1 MTNEITDQN
10 NLSKD
15 ILNTNVK
22 RVVVKAGSGLLTG
35 GGENLNLGILSILV
49 EQIATLNKAG
59 IDVLLVSSGAVA
71 AGRRVIGVSDDE
83 PNLPMRQAL
92 AAVGQ
97 GRIMHSYE
105 QLFGEHGVSVAQA
118 LLSRNDFSR
127 RLSYLN
133 VRNTLLAL
141 LEWDVVPIIN
151 ENDVVAVDELS
162 EGVFGDNDTLS
173 SMVATMVEADLLI
186 LLGEVDGLFTSDP
199 NIDPDAELIQE
210 VTHIDQTIFAAGGPS
225 LSNLGRGGMT
235 TKIEAAKLAV
245 AAGVNMVISSGLT
258 KDVIIRLVNGEHI
271 GTFFHALTTKME
283 NRKRW
288 MLTNISKESQI
299 HIDEG
304 AEKAI
309 VYRQSSL
316 LSPGISKVIGEFERG
331 EVILICDSNS
341 HQIACGISNYSSSD
355 LAKIA
360 GMKSDQFEMILDVN
374 FGDEIVHRDNMV
386 ILAGVENGI

>member
-1 MTNEITDQN
+1 MTNEITDQKKMPT
-10 NLSKD
+10 SM
-15 ILNTNVK
+15 LNRNVR
-22 RVVVKAGSGLLTG
+22 RVVVKAGSALLTG
-35 GGENLNLGILSILV
+35 SGENLNLDILSILV
-49 EQIATLNKAG
+49 EQISKLRKAG

-71 AGRRVIGVSDDE
+71 AGRKVIGISDDE

-105 QLFGEHGVSVAQA
+105 QLFEGHNIPVAQA

-141 LEWDVVPIIN
+141 LDWGVVPIIN

-186 LLGEVDGLFTSDP
+186 LLGEVEGLFTSDP
-199 NIDPDAELIQE
+199 NIDSNAKLIKE
-210 VTHIDQTIFAAGGPS
+210 VRHIDESIFAAGGPS
-225 LSNLGRGGMT
+225 RSNLGRGGMA
-235 TKIEAAKLAV
+235 TKIQAAKLAV

-258 KDVIIRLVNGEHI
+258 RDIIIRLVNGERI
-271 GTFFHALTTKME
+271 GTLFHAVTTKME

-299 HIDEG
+299 HIDKG
-304 AEKAI
+304 AEKALI
-309 VYRQSSL
+309 DRQSSL
-316 LSPGISKVIGEFERG
+316 LSPGISKVVGVFERG
-331 EVILICDSNS
+331 EVLSICDSDA

-355 LAKIA
+355 LTKIA
-360 GMKSDQFEMILDVN
+360 GMKSEQFEKVLDIN
-374 FGDEIVHRDNMV
+374 FGDEIVHRNNMV
-386 ILAGVENGI
+386 ILTEAENGI

>member
-59 IDVLLVSSGAVA
+59 FDVLLVSSGAVA
-71 AGRRVIGVSDDE
+71 AGRRVIGISDDE

-105 QLFGEHGVSVAQA
+105 QLFGEHAISLAKA

-141 LEWDVVPIIN
+141 MDWDVVPIIN

-225 LSNLGRGGMT
+225 ISNLGRGGMT
-235 TKIEAAKLAV
+235 TKIEAAKLSV
-245 AAGVNMVISSGLT
+245 AA
-258 KDVIIRLVNGEHI
+258 
-271 GTFFHALTTKME
+271 
-283 NRKRW
+283 
-288 MLTNISKESQI
+288 
-299 HIDEG
+299 
-304 AEKAI
+304 
-309 VYRQSSL
+309 
-316 LSPGISKVIGEFERG
+316 
-331 EVILICDSNS
+331 
-341 HQIACGISNYSSSD
+341 
-355 LAKIA
+355 
-360 GMKSDQFEMILDVN
+360 
-374 FGDEIVHRDNMV
+374 
-386 ILAGVENGI
+386 

>member
-1 MTNEITDQN
+1 MTNEIIDQKN
-10 NLSKD
+10 FSTLM
-15 ILNTNVK
+15 LNTNVR

-35 GGENLNLGILSILV
+35 GGENLNLEILSILV
-49 EQIATLNKAG
+49 EQISKLRKAG

-71 AGRRVIGVSDDE
+71 AGRRVIGISDDE

-105 QLFGEHGVSVAQA
+105 QLFGEHDIPVAQA

-141 LEWDVVPIIN
+141 LEWGVVPIIN

-186 LLGEVDGLFTSDP
+186 LLGEVEGLFTADP
-199 NIDPDAELIQE
+199 NIDPDAKLIQE
-210 VTHIDQTIFAAGGPS
+210 VSHIDETIFAAGGPS
-225 LSNLGRGGMT
+225 RSSLGRGGMT

-245 AAGVNMVISSGLT
+245 AAGVNMVISSGST
-258 KDVIIRLVNGEHI
+258 KDIIIRLVNGERI
-271 GTFFHALTTKME
+271 GTLFHAVTTKME

-299 HIDEG
+299 YIDEG
-304 AEKAI
+304 AEKAL
-309 VYRQSSL
+309 VDRHSSL
-316 LSPGISKVIGEFERG
+316 LSPGISKVVGQFERG
-331 EVILICDSNS
+331 EVVSICDSGAR
-341 HQIACGISNYSSSD
+341 QIACGISNYNSSD
-355 LAKIA
+355 LTKIA
-360 GMKSDQFEMILDVN
+360 GMKSHQFETILDIN
-374 FGDEIVHRDNMV
+374 FGDEIVHRNNMV
-386 ILAGVENGI
+386 ILAGAENGI